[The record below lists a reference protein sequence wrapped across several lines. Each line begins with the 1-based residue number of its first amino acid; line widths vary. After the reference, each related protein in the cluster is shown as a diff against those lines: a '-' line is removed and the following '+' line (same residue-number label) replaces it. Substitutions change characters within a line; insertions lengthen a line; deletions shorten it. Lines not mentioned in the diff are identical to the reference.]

1 MWRWAVRSKPATGVR
16 IAAALWAAIAASGVW
31 AGDFR
36 AIDGDTLVFATRY
49 DKLAASYLAFLKL
62 ASIPHL
68 GPR

>member
-1 MWRWAVRSKPATGVR
+1 VIRLSAAIVLCV
-16 IAAALWAAIAASGVW
+16 AAAAPAL

-36 AIDGDTLVFATRY
+36 AIDGDTLAFATRY
-49 DKLAASYLAFLKL
+49 DKLAANYLAFLKL